1 MITTKEL
8 SAALKAHDASVRVL
22 ERKVRLLTQQR
33 DTANGR
39 VRELRAYISKYQREN
54 VALRREVRNA

>member
-22 ERKVRLLTQQR
+22 ERKVVLLTKQR
-33 DTANGR
+33 DVAKGR
-39 VRELRAYISKYQREN
+39 VRELRAYISKYQRDN